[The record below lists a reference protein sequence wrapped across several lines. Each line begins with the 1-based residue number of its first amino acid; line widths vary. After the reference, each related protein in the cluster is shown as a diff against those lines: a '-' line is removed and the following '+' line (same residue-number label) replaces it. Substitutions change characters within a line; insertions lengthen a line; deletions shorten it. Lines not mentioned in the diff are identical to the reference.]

1 MARHEVF
8 SCREQEVCV
17 FFRVVFPPCAVWVGR
32 GYLWGRRL
40 HLEARE
46 PRSHRVQEVGQ
57 EVDGAGHAWRRE
69 EENARE
75 TQERSSVNG
84 IFTAVDLHYNSFNL
98 LKLKLLKQEVS
109 ECDFQNKLSSGG
121 VYFVCSRL

>member
-69 EENARE
+69 EENATE
-75 TQERSSVNG
+75 TQEC
-84 IFTAVDLHYNSFNL
+84 FKYDMLDSF
-98 LKLKLLKQEVS
+98 QFS
-109 ECDFQNKLSSGG
+109 
-121 VYFVCSRL
+121 

>member
-69 EENARE
+69 EENATE
-75 TQERSSVNG
+75 TQQR
-84 IFTAVDLHYNSFNL
+84 FKYDMLDSF
-98 LKLKLLKQEVS
+98 QFS
-109 ECDFQNKLSSGG
+109 
-121 VYFVCSRL
+121 